1 MARKIGILK
10 EFLPALLPK
19 YKIMLLE
26 AFSPHDLLTAY
37 IKNTLSGYPRLE
49 DQNLDDL
56 TLELLYPTDEAAEH
70 CIKEFLALRL
80 SLIHIS
86 KNPGPRYGNRQLL
99 FCAAG
104 AVSREQAVWRR
115 VGFHHQMCIRD
126 RSRWGTQTAT
136 E

>member
-1 MARKIGILK
+1 MKTDNDLMARKIGILK

-56 TLELLYPTDEAAEH
+56 TVEDVELTERGDGVM
-70 CIKEFLALRL
+70 ALRV
-80 SLIHIS
+80 
-86 KNPGPRYGNRQLL
+86 LL
-99 FCAAG
+99 TADGESAALEMTVRG
-104 AVSREQAVWRR
+104 A
-115 VGFHHQMCIRD
+115 
-126 RSRWGTQTAT
+126 
-136 E
+136 

>member
-37 IKNTLSGYPRLE
+37 IKNTLAGYPRLE

-80 SLIHIS
+80 DDDNEHELVIYGRETFGCRLSLS
-86 KNPGPRYGNRQLL
+86 RRCFFASPRNKAGPQ
-99 FCAAG
+99 
-104 AVSREQAVWRR
+104 
-115 VGFHHQMCIRD
+115 
-126 RSRWGTQTAT
+126 
-136 E
+136 

>member
-37 IKNTLSGYPRLE
+37 IKGYPRLE

-56 TLELLYPTDEAAEH
+56 TVELLYPTDEAAEH

-80 SLIHIS
+80 DDDNEHEL
-86 KNPGPRYGNRQLL
+86 
-99 FCAAG
+99 
-104 AVSREQAVWRR
+104 EQ
-115 VGFHHQMCIRD
+115 
-126 RSRWGTQTAT
+126 
-136 E
+136 

>member
-37 IKNTLSGYPRLE
+37 IKNTLAGYPRLE

-56 TLELLYPTDEAAEH
+56 TLELLYHTDEVAEH

-80 SLIHIS
+80 DDDNEHEL
-86 KNPGPRYGNRQLL
+86 
-99 FCAAG
+99 
-104 AVSREQAVWRR
+104 EQ
-115 VGFHHQMCIRD
+115 
-126 RSRWGTQTAT
+126 
-136 E
+136 

>member
-1 MARKIGILK
+1 MKTDNDLMARKIGILK

-56 TLELLYPTDEAAEH
+56 TLELLYPTDEVAEH

-80 SLIHIS
+80 DDDNEHEL
-86 KNPGPRYGNRQLL
+86 
-99 FCAAG
+99 
-104 AVSREQAVWRR
+104 EQ
-115 VGFHHQMCIRD
+115 
-126 RSRWGTQTAT
+126 
-136 E
+136 

>member
-56 TLELLYPTDEAAEH
+56 TVELLYPTDEAAEH

-80 SLIHIS
+80 DDDNEHELEQLCVVVIYGRETFGCLLSLS
-86 KNPGPRYGNRQLL
+86 RRCFFASPRNKAGPQ
-99 FCAAG
+99 
-104 AVSREQAVWRR
+104 
-115 VGFHHQMCIRD
+115 
-126 RSRWGTQTAT
+126 
-136 E
+136 

>member
-37 IKNTLSGYPRLE
+37 IKNTLAGYPRLE

-56 TLELLYPTDEAAEH
+56 TLELLYPLTRRQNTVS
-70 CIKEFLALRL
+70 KS
-80 SLIHIS
+80 SL
-86 KNPGPRYGNRQLL
+86 L
-99 FCAAG
+99 CAWTMTTSMSWSSD
-104 AVSREQAVWRR
+104 V
-115 VGFHHQMCIRD
+115 
-126 RSRWGTQTAT
+126 RW
-136 E
+136 

>member
-1 MARKIGILK
+1 MKTDNDLMTKKIGILK

-37 IKNTLSGYPRLE
+37 IKNTLAGYPRLE

-80 SLIHIS
+80 DDDNEHEL
-86 KNPGPRYGNRQLL
+86 
-99 FCAAG
+99 
-104 AVSREQAVWRR
+104 EQ
-115 VGFHHQMCIRD
+115 
-126 RSRWGTQTAT
+126 
-136 E
+136 

>member
-37 IKNTLSGYPRLE
+37 IKNTLAGYPRLE

-56 TLELLYPTDEAAEH
+56 TLELLYPTDEAAEP

-80 SLIHIS
+80 DDDNEHEL
-86 KNPGPRYGNRQLL
+86 
-99 FCAAG
+99 
-104 AVSREQAVWRR
+104 EQ
-115 VGFHHQMCIRD
+115 
-126 RSRWGTQTAT
+126 
-136 E
+136 

>member
-37 IKNTLSGYPRLE
+37 IKNTLAGYPRLE

-56 TLELLYPTDEAAEH
+56 TLELLYPTDAAAEH

-80 SLIHIS
+80 DDDNEHEL
-86 KNPGPRYGNRQLL
+86 
-99 FCAAG
+99 
-104 AVSREQAVWRR
+104 EQ
-115 VGFHHQMCIRD
+115 
-126 RSRWGTQTAT
+126 
-136 E
+136 

>member
-37 IKNTLSGYPRLE
+37 IKNTLAGYPRLE
-49 DQNLDDL
+49 DQNLD
-56 TLELLYPTDEAAEH
+56 ELLYPTDEAAEH

-80 SLIHIS
+80 DDDNEHEL
-86 KNPGPRYGNRQLL
+86 
-99 FCAAG
+99 
-104 AVSREQAVWRR
+104 EQ
-115 VGFHHQMCIRD
+115 
-126 RSRWGTQTAT
+126 
-136 E
+136 

>member
-1 MARKIGILK
+1 MKTDNDLMARKIGILK

-37 IKNTLSGYPRLE
+37 IRNTLAGYPRLE

-56 TLELLYPTDEAAEH
+56 TLELLYPTDEAAEN

-80 SLIHIS
+80 DDDNEHEL
-86 KNPGPRYGNRQLL
+86 
-99 FCAAG
+99 
-104 AVSREQAVWRR
+104 EQ
-115 VGFHHQMCIRD
+115 
-126 RSRWGTQTAT
+126 
-136 E
+136 

>member
-1 MARKIGILK
+1 MILGVKTDNDLMAREIWILK

-37 IKNTLSGYPRLE
+37 IKNTLAGYPRLE

-70 CIKEFLALRL
+70 CIERVPCSA
-80 SLIHIS
+80 
-86 KNPGPRYGNRQLL
+86 PGR
-99 FCAAG
+99 
-104 AVSREQAVWRR
+104 
-115 VGFHHQMCIRD
+115 
-126 RSRWGTQTAT
+126 
-136 E
+136 

>member
-26 AFSPHDLLTAY
+26 AFSPMIFSRRISKHTVGL
-37 IKNTLSGYPRLE
+37 PRLE

-56 TLELLYPTDEAAEH
+56 TVELLYPTDEAAEH

-80 SLIHIS
+80 DDDNEHEL
-86 KNPGPRYGNRQLL
+86 
-99 FCAAG
+99 
-104 AVSREQAVWRR
+104 EQ
-115 VGFHHQMCIRD
+115 
-126 RSRWGTQTAT
+126 
-136 E
+136 

>member
-56 TLELLYPTDEAAEH
+56 TVELLYPTD
-70 CIKEFLALRL
+70 
-80 SLIHIS
+80 
-86 KNPGPRYGNRQLL
+86 
-99 FCAAG
+99 AG
-104 AVSREQAVWRR
+104 RE
-115 VGFHHQMCIRD
+115 I
-126 RSRWGTQTAT
+126 T
-136 E
+136 

>member
-70 CIKEFLALRL
+70 CIKES
-80 SLIHIS
+80 SL
-86 KNPGPRYGNRQLL
+86 L
-99 FCAAG
+99 CAWTMTTSMSWSSD
-104 AVSREQAVWRR
+104 V
-115 VGFHHQMCIRD
+115 
-126 RSRWGTQTAT
+126 RW
-136 E
+136 

>member
-1 MARKIGILK
+1 MKTDNDLMARKIGILK

-37 IKNTLSGYPRLE
+37 IKNTLAGYPRLE

-56 TLELLYPTDEAAEH
+56 TVELLYPTDEAAEH

-80 SLIHIS
+80 DDDNEHELEQ
-86 KNPGPRYGNRQLL
+86 GCEGVRYGRETFGCRLSLSRRRFFASPRNE
-99 FCAAG
+99 AG
-104 AVSREQAVWRR
+104 PQ
-115 VGFHHQMCIRD
+115 
-126 RSRWGTQTAT
+126 
-136 E
+136 

>member
-1 MARKIGILK
+1 MKTDNDLMARKIGILK

-37 IKNTLSGYPRLE
+37 IKNTLAGYPRPE

-70 CIKEFLALRL
+70 CIKE
-80 SLIHIS
+80 SL
-86 KNPGPRYGNRQLL
+86 L
-99 FCAAG
+99 CAWTMTTSMSWSSD
-104 AVSREQAVWRR
+104 V
-115 VGFHHQMCIRD
+115 
-126 RSRWGTQTAT
+126 RW
-136 E
+136 

>member
-37 IKNTLSGYPRLE
+37 IKNTLAGYPRLE

-56 TLELLYPTDEAAEH
+56 TLELLYPTDEVAEH
-70 CIKEFLALRL
+70 C
-80 SLIHIS
+80 SL
-86 KNPGPRYGNRQLL
+86 L
-99 FCAAG
+99 CAWTMTTSMSWSSD
-104 AVSREQAVWRR
+104 V
-115 VGFHHQMCIRD
+115 
-126 RSRWGTQTAT
+126 RW
-136 E
+136 

>member
-37 IKNTLSGYPRLE
+37 IKNTLAGYPRLE

-56 TLELLYPTDEAAEH
+56 TLELLYPTDEAAEL

-80 SLIHIS
+80 DDDNEHEL
-86 KNPGPRYGNRQLL
+86 
-99 FCAAG
+99 
-104 AVSREQAVWRR
+104 EQ
-115 VGFHHQMCIRD
+115 
-126 RSRWGTQTAT
+126 
-136 E
+136 